1 MKIRQSRRFIKQLA
15 QQPQKVQNAFYLRLE
30 LFEEDPYN
38 PLLRQHALSGRLKGF
53 YSINVTG
60 DVRAIY
66 EIIDDDKIYLYDMIG
81 THSQLY
87 G

>member
-1 MKIRQSRRFIKQLA
+1 MKIRYTKKFVRQLA
-15 QQPQKVQNAFYLRLE
+15 KQPIKIEKALKIRLA
-30 LFEEDPYN
+30 LFEEDMYHPMLHN
-38 PLLRQHALSGRLKGF
+38 HALQGRLKGY
-53 YSINVTG
+53 YSINISG

-66 EIIDDDKIYLYDMIG
+66 EIIDDQIYLYDMIG

>member
-1 MKIRQSRRFIKQLA
+1 MTIRYSKRLIKQLA
-15 QQPQKVQNAFYLRLE
+15 KQPQKVQNAFYLRQE
-30 LFEEDPYN
+30 LFEEDPNN
-38 PLLRQHALSGRLKGF
+38 PLLRNHILSGELKGM

-66 EIIDDDKIYLYDMIG
+66 EIIDDEVYFFIMIG

-87 G
+87 